1 MRLLKLE
8 ELLEEE
14 DDEVLFAIAEELG
27 NCWGLLPDKT
37 SFLPLLESLAKV
49 DETVVREQ
57 AVKSLINISGELSDA
72 EMQNVFC
79 ALVIRLAQAEWFTGR
94 VSSISLFQCAFPRSN
109 ANRDRLR
116 KKFMELC
123 QEDTPMIRRACAS
136 KIGEFSTQ
144 LTQNEELKE
153 LLPIFRQLS
162 HDD

>member
-1 MRLLKLE
+1 
-8 ELLEEE
+8 
-14 DDEVLFAIAEELG
+14 
-27 NCWGLLPDKT
+27 LLPDKT

-123 QEDTPMIRRACAS
+123 
-136 KIGEFSTQ
+136 
-144 LTQNEELKE
+144 
-153 LLPIFRQLS
+153 
-162 HDD
+162 